1 MKAIV
6 AAFNQEKALVGAF
19 SVITNLRMQLFEAL
33 ISTDQLDVVA
43 EGAGVVHPVA
53 LAPHHLQK
61 MVEWRLV
68 IVEDKHILSG
78 IDKLLVTYKDFMQ
91 TRNIQCQD
99 NSGWLMFCCLVQKE
113 KKSEKGD
120 LNHNREIS

>member
-1 MKAIV
+1 MMIHYSG
-6 AAFNQEKALVGAF
+6 N
-19 SVITNLRMQLFEAL
+19 
-33 ISTDQLDVVA
+33 STYQLDVVA
-43 EGAGVVHPVA
+43 EWAGVVHPVPFT
-53 LAPHHLQK
+53 PHHLQK

-91 TRNIQCQD
+91 TWNIQCQD

-113 KKSEKGD
+113 KKSKIWEGWF
-120 LNHNREIS
+120 ESQ